1 MKNDERRL
9 KILEHIVNLYIETG
23 EPVGSVSVCEKLN
36 KAVSPAT
43 IRNDMVKLE
52 KSGFLEQPHTS
63 AGRIPTYLGFRAYIN
78 QIVTPKNLTDEE
90 KRSIDDLLR
99 ADTSSVCAVVD
110 NAVSALSEITGLA
123 AISTNN
129 IPKFSVISKVEIIP
143 TGRRIFAVLIIT
155 SSGEIKN
162 KICRMQFDIT
172 NEQLKFF
179 EEIINKNLKGIS
191 IDEFG
196 GDVFQKLAEAMGS
209 YTLCLSPLLNT
220 LHKMS
225 DEISK
230 TQVDLKG
237 ENNLL
242 KYDGLKAKELMEFM
256 SAKDKIENILSS
268 AFSGVNIVFGNENDT
283 FAIGNSSLILTKYGS
298 NEQFGSFGVIGPIR
312 LNYQEVIPYVSYFS
326 QSVTSIIDNMLNE
339 ADKEEGD

>member
-1 MKNDERRL
+1 
-9 KILEHIVNLYIETG
+9 
-23 EPVGSVSVCEKLN
+23 
-36 KAVSPAT
+36 
-43 IRNDMVKLE
+43 
-52 KSGFLEQPHTS
+52 
-63 AGRIPTYLGFRAYIN
+63 
-78 QIVTPKNLTDEE
+78 
-90 KRSIDDLLR
+90 
-99 ADTSSVCAVVD
+99 
-110 NAVSALSEITGLA
+110 
-123 AISTNN
+123 
-129 IPKFSVISKVEIIP
+129 
-143 TGRRIFAVLIIT
+143 
-155 SSGEIKN
+155 
-162 KICRMQFDIT
+162 
-172 NEQLKFF
+172 
-179 EEIINKNLKGIS
+179 
-191 IDEFG
+191 
-196 GDVFQKLAEAMGS
+196 
-209 YTLCLSPLLNT
+209 
-220 LHKMS
+220 MS

-326 QSVTSIIDNMLNE
+326 QSVTSIIDNMLSE